1 MRLEVDLLC
10 RLLPYEAPECPEE
23 FIEHSDS
30 VAVDVE
36 IVTHRCGTEIQSETA
51 IVPTGDG
58 DVVAIEHL
66 RVALAGGGRHLDEG
80 VVFDAVVRQH
90 TLVTLANLRDAVDA
104 EMGFYVDTE
113 VGVVEQA
120 CACGAGVVLFF
131 RPDAV
136 LSNII
141 RHIDQRCV
149 D

>member
-23 FIEHSDS
+23 FVEHSDS

-36 IVTHRCGTEIQSETA
+36 IVTHRCGTEIQSEAA

-58 DVVAIEHL
+58 NVLTDEYM
-66 RVALAGGGRHLDEG
+66 RVALAGGGQRLDEG
-80 VVFDAVVRQH
+80 IVVNLVVRKH
-90 TLVTLANLRDAVDA
+90 TLIILANLRDAVDA

-120 CACGAGVVLFF
+120 CACVAGVVLFF

>member
-10 RLLPYEAPECPEE
+10 RLLPYEAPECTEE
-23 FIEHSDS
+23 FVEHSDS

-36 IVTHRCGTEIQSETA
+36 IGTHRYGTEIQSEAA

-58 DVVAIEHL
+58 DVVAIEHM
-66 RVALAGGGRHLDEG
+66 RVALAGGGQRLDKG
-80 VVFDAVVRQH
+80 IVVNLVVRKH
-90 TLVTLANLRDAVDA
+90 TLITLANLRDGIVAKF
-104 EMGFYVDTE
+104 GFHVDTE
-113 VGVVEQA
+113 VGVREQA
-120 CACGAGVVLFF
+120 CACVAGVVLFF